1 LNYDENDV
9 RGGRLGF
16 CCGFLLGD
24 GAFWLAETFEKPRE
38 KEEHTNSAVA
48 MPQDL
53 RGLIFGNSK
62 PARQFLVGQIWQT
75 EPGFFAKIVQAADV

>member
-1 LNYDENDV
+1 
-9 RGGRLGF
+9 
-16 CCGFLLGD
+16 LLGD

-48 MPQDL
+48 MLQDL

-62 PARQFLVGQIWQT
+62 PARQFLVAKFGSS
-75 EPGFFAKIVQAADV
+75 EPGFFAKIVQTAMSEPPSAKDRGQI

>member
-1 LNYDENDV
+1 MLWFFV
-9 RGGRLGF
+9 GG
-16 CCGFLLGD
+16 

-38 KEEHTNSAVA
+38 KEEHTNSTVA

-62 PARQFLVGQIWQT
+62 PARHFLVGQIWQLRT
-75 EPGFFAKIVQAADV
+75 GLLCQNC